1 MPQTDR
7 RAGMG
12 VCQEAFLSCR
22 FSGTGGT
29 EKSENI
35 KKILTNISKE

>member
-1 MPQTDR
+1 
-7 RAGMG
+7 MG

-35 KKILTNISKE
+35 KKIQMNISKK